1 MKITI
6 DGPAASGKTAVGRA
20 LARRIPARFL
30 DTGMM
35 YRAVTW
41 ATIQQNIDLNNK
53 ADLAELTKSLS
64 IEVILEDGDQV
75 LKVDGTDITDELR
88 NSDIES
94 NVSKISQVGAV
105 RHELVDQQRA
115 IASTGDIV
123 MVGRDIGTVVI
134 PDADLKIYLDA
145 SIQIRAKR
153 RHDEMRRKGQRIDL
167 EKLVEEIK
175 TRDNMDSNREDSPL
189 VSAEDAVIIN
199 TDRLRID
206 QVVNLILESIQK
218 S

>member
-1 MKITI
+1 
-6 DGPAASGKTAVGRA
+6 
-20 LARRIPARFL
+20 
-30 DTGMM
+30 M

-75 LKVDGTDITDELR
+75 LKVDGTDITDELM

-167 EKLVEEIK
+167 EKLEEEIK

>member
-6 DGPAASGKTAVGRA
+6 DGPVASGKTAVGRA

-35 YRAVTW
+35 YRAITW
-41 ATIQQNIDLNNK
+41 ASIQQQINFDNQD
-53 ADLAELTKSLS
+53 ALAELTKTLN
-64 IEVILEDGDQV
+64 IEVILEDGEQI
-75 LKVDGTDITDELR
+75 LTVDGTDITDELR
-88 NSDIES
+88 DPDVEL
-94 NVSKISQVGAV
+94 NVSKISQVGSV
-105 RHELVDQQRA
+105 RHELVSQQRA

-134 PDADLKIYLDA
+134 PEADLKIYLDA

-153 RHDEMRRKGQRIDL
+153 RHDEMRRKGHRIEL
-167 EKLVEEIK
+167 ENLVEEIK
-175 TRDNMDSNREDSPL
+175 TRDNMDSNRKDSPL
-189 VSAEDAVIIN
+189 MSAKDAVIIN

-206 QVVNLILESIQK
+206 QVVNLILESIKK

>member
-6 DGPAASGKTAVGRA
+6 DGPVASGKTAVGRA

-41 ATIQQNIDLNNK
+41 ASLQQKIDINNN
-53 ADLAELTKSLS
+53 ADLAKLTKSLS
-64 IEVILEDGDQV
+64 IEVVLEDGEQV

-88 NSDIES
+88 DSDIES

-153 RHDEMRRKGQRIDL
+153 RHDEMRRKRQRIDL

>member
-6 DGPAASGKTAVGRA
+6 DGPVASGKTAVGRA

-64 IEVILEDGDQV
+64 IEVILEDGDQF